1 MRTHGGEYIR
11 IYKPGAR
18 EIKFIKDVSKCKTP
32 ALGGLVV
39 KCKKCKAKTY
49 LYKSCGN
56 AQCPKCQS
64 IKRMQW
70 QDKIASRTLKCP
82 YQHIVFTLPH
92 EMNYI
97 ANKYPELV
105 YGILFKVAWQTIKQL
120 CGDPDNLGALPAM
133 TAVLHTFGSD
143 LKHHIHLHTLVSFGG
158 MDKDNKWQWPNRK
171 NKLASYRK
179 MCSMFKLKYLKEIRS
194 ELKKKDE
201 EYYLSISSRLTSME
215 FVRWCVFNSQPT
227 THTKVIEEYLGRYIC
242 RTGVSKKKLRYDK
255 IQDKVKLI
263 FNDYKHQEKN
273 KAAPQ
278 LTKTID
284 PLIAIG
290 QILTHVLPAN
300 FRKVRYY
307 GLATATMLREIGER
321 LPHLIKQN
329 GQTVRKIF
337 QIIKVLNGIV
347 EEDETGNDERT
358 CPICGSN
365 NLAFENLAPDKDWYD
380 LNIRK
385 CSIHNKSP
393 TITSEISP
401 NQNLLQTKNWEGI
414 AKPKKY

>member
-1 MRTHGGEYIR
+1 MRMHGEEYIR
-11 IYKPGAR
+11 IYKPGTR

-39 KCKKCKAKTY
+39 TCKKCKSKTY

-97 ANKYPELV
+97 ANRYPELV
-105 YGILFKVAWQTIKQL
+105 YGNLFKAAWKTIKKL
-120 CGDPDNLGALPAM
+120 CGASENLGALPAM

-158 MDKDNKWQWPNRK
+158 INKDNKWQWPKRK

-179 MCSMFKLKYLKEIRS
+179 MCSMFKQNYLKEIRS
-194 ELKKKDE
+194 ELLKRDR
-201 EYYLSISSRLTSME
+201 EYHISISSRLTSME

-242 RTGVSKKKLRYDK
+242 RIGVSNKKLRYDR
-255 IQDKVKLI
+255 IQNKVILN
-263 FNDYKHQEKN
+263 FNDYKHQEKG

-278 LTKTID
+278 ITKTLD
-284 PLIAIG
+284 PLVAIG

-307 GLATATMLREIGER
+307 GLASLKKLREVETNI
-321 LPHLIKQN
+321 PQMIKEN

-337 QIIKVLNGIV
+337 QIIRVLNGIS
-347 EEDETGNDERT
+347 EEESEINEELT

-365 NLAFENLAPDKDWYD
+365 NLIVENLDPDKDWYD
-380 LNIRK
+380 INIRK
-385 CSIHNKSP
+385 SWVHNKSP
-393 TITSEISP
+393 TIAGEISIIP
-401 NQNLLQTKNWEGI
+401 SS
-414 AKPKKY
+414 